1 MKIPILT
8 FVTEY
13 QSSVC
18 YLSYDTHHSCLIST
32 EPDAEVV
39 LNPIG
44 FHC

>member
-13 QSSVC
+13 QSSLC
-18 YLSYDTHHSCLIST
+18 YLSYDTHNRCLIST
-32 EPDAEVV
+32 DPDAEVV
-39 LNPIG
+39 LNLIG